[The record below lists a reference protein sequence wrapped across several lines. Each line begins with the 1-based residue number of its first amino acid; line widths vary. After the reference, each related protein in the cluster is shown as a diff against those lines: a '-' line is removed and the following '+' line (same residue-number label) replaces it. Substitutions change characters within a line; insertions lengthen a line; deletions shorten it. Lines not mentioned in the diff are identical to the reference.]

1 MSNYKT
7 EIKWA
12 LIFAAMGLIWMLL
25 ERIVGLHDTHIDK
38 HPIYTNLIAIPAITV
53 YVFALLDKRKND
65 LGGIMTFKQGLIT
78 GIIITAIVTLLSPL
92 TQYITSTLITP
103 EYFNNAINYSVE
115 TGKVTQEE
123 AEGFFNLRNYIMMGL
138 MSAPIMGLVTSLIVA
153 FFTKKT
159 E

>member
-25 ERIVGLHDTHIDK
+25 ERLVGLHDTHIDK
-38 HPIYTNLIAIPAITV
+38 HPIYTNLIAVPAIAI

-78 GIIITAIVTLLSPL
+78 GLIITAIVTLLSPL

-103 EYFNNAINYSVE
+103 EYFNNAITYSVE
-115 TGKVTQEE
+115 TGKVTQED

-138 MSAPIMGLVTSLIVA
+138 MSAPIMGLVTSLVVA